1 MKNYEECLKKLVE
14 NEDFESEKEFEEEV
28 KRTEEKSLNI

>member
-1 MKNYEECLKKLVE
+1 MKNYEECLNKIVE

-28 KRTEEKSLNI
+28 RKK